1 MSKDLG
7 NNTNW
12 HANVSRR
19 AANLCRN
26 MCRWP
31 RVTFSV
37 SRRFFFNTRLTF
49 HCGSVL
55 RGENEAFPSAADVF
69 AEGIHSLGRNRNTSD
84 CVHRLRSLTLAAS
97 QGLMSAIEFFER
109 VDVTQGTYR

>member
-1 MSKDLG
+1 MSKSLG

-26 MCRWP
+26 MCRWR

-37 SRRFFFNTRLTF
+37 SRRFFFNTRSTF
-49 HCGSVL
+49 HCDPSFVVKTKPSV
-55 RGENEAFPSAADVF
+55 RPPMCSRSASTIS
-69 AEGIHSLGRNRNTSD
+69 EGIGILLIAFIVFG
-84 CVHRLRSLTLAAS
+84 V
-97 QGLMSAIEFFER
+97 
-109 VDVTQGTYR
+109 